1 MSIGENGIL
10 ENVVMG
16 ISDLFN
22 VELFSLND
30 QNLSTSADLGIPC
43 WNIVL

>member
-1 MSIGENGIL
+1 
-10 ENVVMG
+10 VVMG